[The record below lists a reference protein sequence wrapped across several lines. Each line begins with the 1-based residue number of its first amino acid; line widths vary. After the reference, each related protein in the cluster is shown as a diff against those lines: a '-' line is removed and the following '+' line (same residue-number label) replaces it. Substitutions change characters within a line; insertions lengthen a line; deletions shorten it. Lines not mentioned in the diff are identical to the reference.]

1 MITLE
6 KNSARMCKI
15 LHSLLLKISL
25 FLFGF
30 SLNTTECL
38 LRLKTTIRN
47 LFYVHKTM
55 IPNLSYVNT
64 KLIMP
69 TKKS

>member
-1 MITLE
+1 MI
-6 KNSARMCKI
+6 R
-15 LHSLLLKISL
+15 LL
-25 FLFGF
+25 LFGF
-30 SLNTTECL
+30 SLNTTEYL
-38 LRLKTTIRN
+38 LRLKTTTWN
-47 LFYVHKTM
+47 LFYVQKTM